1 MECKQAEKA
10 IPQFL
15 ADELTINELRDFME
29 HIEKCEE
36 CREELTIEFLV
47 REGLSRLESGNVFDL
62 QKELNERLI
71 WAENRLKM
79 RENMQMLLYMLE
91 GLVGVAALAVV
102 ALFIFLK

>member
-1 MECKQAEKA
+1 MECKQAEK
-10 IPQFL
+10 IISQFL
-15 ADELTINELRDFME
+15 ADELTIDELREFME

-47 REGLSRLESGNVFDL
+47 HEGLSRLESGNVFDL
-62 QKELNERLI
+62 QKELSERLS
-71 WAENRLKM
+71 WAEGRLKI

-102 ALFIFLK
+102 ALFVFLK